1 MKKSLFFLAVF
12 VCQFLVA
19 QHFEKTKSDTK
30 YSGYFNFYYNENKDE
45 IHLEVDELEKEFLY
59 QTALAAGVGSN
70 DIGLDR
76 GQLGATAVVKFIKA
90 GNKLLL
96 IQPNLKFRALS
107 DNVEEAKS
115 VSEAFA
121 QSVLFG
127 FPIVEEKNGKYL
139 INISKF
145 IARDAHGVIGKLQNS
160 RQGSYSLDASRS
172 ALFMERTKAF
182 PKNVE
187 FEAMLTFKGK
197 SSGGYIRS
205 VAPNSQYVTV
215 RQHHSFVELP
225 DSNFKKRTFDPRSG
239 SFSISYMDY
248 ATPITS
254 DIHKKFIVRHRLE
267 KKVPSAKVSEAVE
280 PIVYY
285 LDRGA
290 PEPVKSA
297 LLKGGSWWN
306 QAFEAAGYKDAFQI
320 KVLPE
325 GADPL
330 DVRYNVVQWV
340 HRSTRGWSYGG
351 SVVDPRTG
359 EIIKGHV
366 SLGSLRVRQ
375 DYLIAQS
382 LVGVS
387 NRSDDENEA
396 LQMALARIRQLSA
409 HEIGHTLGFA
419 HNFAASTNDRASVMD
434 YPHPYVQL
442 KNEKIDLSEAYD
454 DKIGAWDKVSVTY
467 AYQDF
472 PDGINEDEALEEI
485 LQNAFKKGLKYISD
499 SDARAAGGAHA
510 DAHLWDNGKDAGIE
524 LERVLEVRKTA
535 ISHFSEGNIE
545 DGKTYSHLEDA
556 FVPLYFFHRYQS
568 EAAAKLIG
576 GSNYSYA
583 VKNDGQNIVS
593 PIDPKVEEFALE
605 QLMETISVEHLKISE
620 TLLQKFP
627 PRAYGYGRTRESF
640 KTTNGMTFDALGA
653 AQTASEF
660 TLNFLLH
667 YQRANRLIQQK
678 ALYKN
683 NLGLQEVIEE
693 TIKSSFKQKHRNEYE
708 EEIQHAI
715 NEQVLE
721 ALFSLAAHKGASFQV
736 KAIVKSELRDLKDWC
751 IENNSMYFKE
761 FAERIESYLKDSSD
775 YVTSSAPKIPDGS
788 PIGSEIRC
796 DFN

>member
-1 MKKSLFFLAVF
+1 MVVF
-12 VCQFLVA
+12 ACQILSA
-19 QHFEKTKSDTK
+19 QTFVKTKTHK
-30 YSGYFNFYYNENKDE
+30 KFTGYFNFYYNEANDE
-45 IHLEVDELEKEFLY
+45 VHLEVSKLDEEFLY

-76 GQLGATAVVKFIKA
+76 GQLGSTAVVKFVKA

-96 IQPNLKFRALS
+96 IQPNLKFRAIS
-107 DNVEEAKS
+107 NNPEEAKS

-121 QSVLFG
+121 QSVIYG
-127 FPIVEEKNGKYL
+127 FPIVEQKYGRYL
-139 INISKF
+139 IDITKF
-145 IARDAHGVIGKLQNS
+145 IARDAHGVANRLQS
-160 RQGSYSLDASRS
+160 RRQGSYSLDPSRS
-172 ALFMERTKAF
+172 AMFMERTKAF

-187 FEAMLTFKGK
+187 FEAILTFKGK
-197 SSGGYIRS
+197 ASGSYITS
-205 VAPNSQYVTV
+205 VAPNSQFITV

-225 DSNFKKRTFDPRSG
+225 DANYQKRKFDPRSG
-239 SFSISYMDY
+239 SFAISYMDY

-254 DIHKKFIVRHRLE
+254 DIEKKYIVRHRLE
-267 KKVPSAKVSEAVE
+267 KKNPGAFQSEPVE
-280 PIVYY
+280 PIIYY

-297 LLKGGSWWN
+297 LLEGGSWWN

-320 KVLPE
+320 RVLPE

-330 DVRYNVVQWV
+330 DERYNVVQWV

-387 NRSDDENEA
+387 NRSDAQNEA

-409 HEIGHTLGFA
+409 HEIGHTLGFT
-419 HNFAASTNDRASVMD
+419 HNFAASTNLRASVMD

-442 KNEKIDLSEAYD
+442 KNGEIDLSEAYD
-454 DKIGAWDKVSVTY
+454 DRIGAWDKVSVMY

-472 PDGINEDEALEEI
+472 PTGTNEEMALEAI
-485 LQNAFKKGLKYISD
+485 LEDSFERGLKFISD
-499 SDARAAGGAHA
+499 SDARAPGGAHV
-510 DAHLWDNGKDAGIE
+510 DAHLWDNGLDAGKE
-524 LERVLEVRKTA
+524 LERVLQVREVA
-535 ISHFSEGNIE
+535 ISNFSENNIE

-556 FVPLYFFHRYQS
+556 FVPLYFFHRYQT
-568 EAAAKLIG
+568 EAAAKMIG
-576 GSNYSYA
+576 GSDYSYA
-583 VKNDGQNIVS
+583 VKNDGQNVVS
-593 PIDPKVEEFALE
+593 PVNPEKERFALT
-605 QLMETISVEHLKISE
+605 QILETLSVDHLKIPE
-620 TLLQKFP
+620 GLLRKFP

-660 TLNFLLH
+660 TLKYLFH

-678 ALYKN
+678 ALFSN
-683 NLGLQEVIEE
+683 NVGLEELIRE
-693 TIKSSFKQKHRNEYE
+693 TIKVTFLEKHNNAYE
-708 EEIQHAI
+708 AEIQNSI
-715 NEQVLE
+715 NIQVLE
-721 ALFSLAAHKGASFQV
+721 ALLTLGAHKGASFQV
-736 KAIVKSELRDLKDWC
+736 KAIVRAELIDLKEWADT
-751 IENNSMYFKE
+751 NNTAYIKE
-761 FAERIESYLKDSSD
+761 LSERIGSYLKDNSD

>member
-1 MKKSLFFLAVF
+1 MKKSLFFLAVIA
-12 VCQFLVA
+12 CQLLMA
-19 QHFEKTKSDTK
+19 QEFEKTKSYSK
-30 YSGYFNFYYNENKDE
+30 FSGYFNFYYNESEDE
-45 IHLEVDELEKEFLY
+45 IFLEVANLDSEFLY

-76 GQLGATAVVKFIKA
+76 GQLGSTAVVKFIKA

-96 IQPNLKFRALS
+96 IQPNYKFRALS
-107 DNVEEAKS
+107 DNTEEAKS

-127 FPIVEEKNGKYL
+127 FPIVEEQKGKYL

-145 IARDAHGVIGKLQNS
+145 IAQDAHGVANKLQ
-160 RQGSYSLDASRS
+160 RTKQGNYSLDASRS
-172 ALFMERTKAF
+172 ALYMERTKAF

-187 FEAMLTFKGK
+187 FEALLTFKGNPV
-197 SSGGYIRS
+197 GGYIRS
-205 VAPNSQYVTV
+205 VAPNSEYITV

-225 DSNFKKRTFDPRSG
+225 DSNYKKRLFDPRSG
-239 SFSISYMDY
+239 SMPLSYMDY

-254 DIHKKFIVRHRLE
+254 DIDKKYLVRHRLE
-267 KKVPSAKVSEAVE
+267 KKDPSADVSEAIE

-340 HRSTRGWSYGG
+340 HRSTRGWSYGS

-387 NRSDDENEA
+387 NRSDEENEA

-419 HNFAASTNDRASVMD
+419 HNFAASTNGRASVMD

-442 KNEKIDLSEAYD
+442 KNGEIDLSDAYD

-472 PDGINEDEALEEI
+472 PDGTNEDDALEEI
-485 LQNAFKKGLKYISD
+485 LQAAFKKGLKYISD
-499 SDARAAGGAHA
+499 TDARAAGGAHTA
-510 DAHLWDNGKDAGIE
+510 AHLWDNGADAGKE
-524 LERVLEVRKTA
+524 LARILEVRKIA
-535 ISHFSEGNIE
+535 ISKFSEGNIE

-556 FVPLYFFHRYQS
+556 FVPLYFFHRYQT
-568 EAAAKLIG
+568 EATAKLIG

-583 VKNDGQNIVS
+583 VKNDGQEIMS
-593 PIDPKVEEFALE
+593 PVNPEAEKFALS
-605 QLMETISVEHLKISE
+605 QLLETLSVEHLKISE
-620 TLLQKFP
+620 ELLEKFP
-627 PRAYGYGRTRESF
+627 PRAYGFGRTRESF

-667 YQRANRLIQQK
+667 FQKANRLIQQK

-683 NLGLQEVIEE
+683 NLGLQEVIEK
-693 TIKSSFKQKHRNEYE
+693 TINSTFKNSHKNNYDQ
-708 EEIQHAI
+708 EIQNAI
-715 NEQVLE
+715 NVQVLE
-721 ALFSLAAHKGASFQV
+721 ALFSLAAHKGATFQV
-736 KAIVKSELRDLKDWC
+736 KAIVKNELRELKKWC
-751 IENNSMYFKE
+751 LSNNSVYFIE
-761 FAERIESYLKDSSD
+761 FAERIESYLKDNSE
-775 YVTSSAPKIPDGS
+775 YVTSSAPVIPDGS
-788 PIGSEIRC
+788 PIGSEIKC